1 MEINK
6 YDIAIDY
13 LKRYTGK
20 DLSQEHIKEL
30 EAILAE
36 SDGKIYPKRI
46 KVRPII
52 FLESAKFNVHEGYV
66 FNRIDDAQKF
76 LVEEM
81 GEGFFQSAHVGYF
94 VDDPDYDS
102 PQVGIMQ
109 VDIVKKKQEKKVSQ
123 LRLFK

>member
-13 LKRYTGK
+13 LRRHTGK
-20 DLSQEHIKEL
+20 ELSREHIKEL

-46 KVRPII
+46 QVRLII
-52 FLESAKFNVHEGYV
+52 FLESTKFKVFEGYV
-66 FNRIDDAQKF
+66 FNRIDDAHKF

-81 GEGFFQSAHVGYF
+81 GEGFFQSARVGCF
-94 VDDPDYDS
+94 VDDPDYDT
-102 PQVGIMQ
+102 PQVGIMN
-109 VDIVKKKQEKKVSQ
+109 VDIVKKKQEKKLSQ
-123 LRLFK
+123 LRSFR